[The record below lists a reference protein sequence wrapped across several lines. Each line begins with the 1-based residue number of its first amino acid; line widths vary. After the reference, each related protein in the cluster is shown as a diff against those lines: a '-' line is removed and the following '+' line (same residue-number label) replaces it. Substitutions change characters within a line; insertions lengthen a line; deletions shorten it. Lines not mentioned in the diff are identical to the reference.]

1 MARKEQRRRRAVTP
15 DELGARTARLLQGA
29 SPSDR
34 MTREDRVARGGQDF
48 QWFCRY
54 YLGDYFIS
62 EPAAFHAELSDLID
76 SRCRVVC
83 AAPREHAK
91 STVVTFAKVIHSI
104 CYRRA
109 RFIVLVRDSE
119 DVSKLSVDD
128 VRQEFEGN
136 ERILEDFGDL
146 IGRRKWTE
154 AEFITSNEV
163 KVLGRGRGNP
173 VRGLRY
179 KQWRPDLVVVDDIED
194 DESVDSRQQRDKLER
209 WLRRAVLGMIGPD
222 GRFFMIGTVL
232 HHDSVLVRF
241 LKQTDVFT
249 TRIWRAIGEDGKP
262 LWPARWP
269 VKRLEAKRLELGAR
283 NFATEF
289 MNDPANEEDQ
299 IFSPNAWRYFS
310 DDDLRGVKLNI
321 VAAID
326 PAIGLKQKN
335 DDTAIAVVGEFN
347 SNYYVLR
354 ISIRK
359 MKIQQQVQA
368 VVATYREWPA
378 IHKFGFETIA
388 YQDALKQLVEEA
400 SRQAN
405 LQIPSVAVEDI
416 SSDKLRRISR
426 LAPLV
431 EQGRLFFPAAGS
443 AYWSTDVQK
452 CLDEFEALGVSAN
465 AHDDGP
471 DAVERAISLLRGKSN
486 QKIRARLM

>member
-1 MARKEQRRRRAVTP
+1 MGTKAKRNQQLSP
-15 DELGARTARLLQGA
+15 SDLGARTERLLKGA
-29 SPSDR
+29 RPSDR
-34 MTREDRVARGGQDF
+34 LTRDERMAKACEDF
-48 QWFCRY
+48 QWFCGY
-54 YLGDYFIS
+54 YLSDYFIS
-62 EPAAFHAELSDLID
+62 EPAVFHRELSDLVD
-76 SRCRVVC
+76 TKERVVC

-91 STVVTFAKVIHSI
+91 STVITFAKVLHSI
-104 CYRRA
+104 CARTA
-109 RFIVLVRDSE
+109 RFIVIIRDSE

-128 VRQEFEGN
+128 VRQELEGN

-209 WLRRAVLGMIGPD
+209 WLRRAVLGMIGPG

-241 LKQTDVFT
+241 LKQSDVFT
-249 TRIWRAIGEDGKP
+249 TRIWRAIDSDGKL
-262 LWPARWP
+262 LWPSRWP
-269 VKRLEAKRLELGAR
+269 MKRLEAKRLEIGAR

-299 IFSPNAWRYFS
+299 IFSPNGWRYFT
-310 DDDLRGVKLNI
+310 DDDLRGVKLNL

-335 DDTAIAVVGEFN
+335 DDTAVAVVGEFN

-354 ISIRK
+354 LVIRK
-359 MKIQQQVQA
+359 LKIQQQVQL
-368 VVATYREWPA
+368 VLATCREWPG
-378 IHKFGFETIA
+378 IHRFGFETIA

-405 LQIPSVAVEDI
+405 MQIPSVAVEDI
-416 SSDKLRRISR
+416 ASDKLRRISR

-431 EQGRLFFPAAGS
+431 EQGRLLFPAAGS
-443 AYWSTDVQK
+443 SYWSPDVQK

-471 DAVERAISLLRGKSN
+471 DAVERGVSLLRGKEHR
-486 QKIRARLM
+486 KIQARLM